1 MRRRKSRELAL
12 IFLYQAEMCGELK
25 GDADSALDCFWQDQE
40 VKDREI
46 TEFSAM
52 LVKGTLQNLSL
63 IDEKISASAINW
75 SIKRMP
81 CLDKNILRLAVFEL
95 LFIDIMPVLVSI
107 NEAIELAKKYGDE
120 DSPRFING
128 VLHKIKEGIK
138 EKEIDRTGK
147 IPLTPTLSPEGRGIK
162 GEG

>member
-12 IFLYQAEMCGELK
+12 IFLYQAEMRGELK
-25 GDADSALDCFWQDQE
+25 GDASDALDCFWQDQN
-40 VKDREI
+40 VKDNEI

-52 LVKGTLQNLSL
+52 LVKGTLQNLPL

-95 LFIDIMPVLVSI
+95 LFIDSMPVLVSI
-107 NEAIELAKKYGDE
+107 NEAIELAKRYGAE

-138 EKEIDRTGK
+138 EKEIDKQGK
-147 IPLTPTLSPEGRGIK
+147 APSGRGIK
-162 GEG
+162 GEGKNDKS